1 MTDRRLPTIYLM
13 ASNALDRRAY
23 RLLLK
28 EELGREV
35 LVESDFS
42 PVAVWSAI
50 RSNPRITLVLSDR
63 VTGEVRDAVE
73 MIPRLDRD
81 TRVLVVSAVMDPTVL
96 QSWSPCGLSGYVV
109 KHGGTEELATALAA
123 IERGEPYFSDG
134 TEQLIR
140 RRTRA
145 RDGSVKLSRREA
157 ELLPLLA
164 RGLPLRDA
172 AAQLNIS
179 YKTADSYRTSLFRKV
194 GVRDRVELS
203 RYAIRERIIDA

>member
-1 MTDRRLPTIYLM
+1 MDRTLPTIYLM
-13 ASNALDRRAY
+13 ASNALDRQAY
-23 RLLLK
+23 RLLLC
-28 EELGREV
+28 EQLGREV

-42 PVAVWSAI
+42 PVAVWSAM
-50 RSNPRITLVLSDR
+50 RRNPQLTLVLSDR
-63 VTGEVRDAVE
+63 VTSGVRDAVE
-73 MIPRLDRD
+73 MIPRLQRSA
-81 TRVLVVSAVMDPTVL
+81 RVLVVSAVMDPTVL
-96 QSWSPCGLSGYVV
+96 QSWSRCGIHGYVV
-109 KHGGTEELATALAA
+109 KHGGVDELRAAIVA
-123 IERGEPYFSDG
+123 IERGECYFSDG

-145 RDGSVKLSRREA
+145 RDGSVRLSRREA